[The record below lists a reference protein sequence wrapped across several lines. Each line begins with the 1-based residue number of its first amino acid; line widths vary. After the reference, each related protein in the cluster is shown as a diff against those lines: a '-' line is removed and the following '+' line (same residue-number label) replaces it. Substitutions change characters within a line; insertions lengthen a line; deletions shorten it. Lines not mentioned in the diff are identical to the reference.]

1 MSAPIITFEDIEA
14 VLAKL
19 DRTRVNPIVPGNCA
33 YTSETDPTHHCIVG
47 QIWHELGR
55 YVPGPGAPAASV
67 LTVLRGRGELDDYAP
82 GVVTALQAM
91 QVEADEA
98 ALSIRADGTWGA
110 IIDAWPRFKRE
121 AKRWVAFSAPV
132 PS

>member
-33 YTSETDPTHHCIVG
+33 YTSETDPDHHCIVG

-55 YVPGPGAPAASV
+55 YVPGPNTPAASARKV
-67 LTVLRGRGELDDYAP
+67 IAERGETDDYAP
-82 GVVTALQAM
+82 GVITALQAW

-98 ALSIRADGTWGA
+98 ALSVKADGTWGA
-110 IIDAWPRFKRE
+110 IIDSWPRFKRRV
-121 AKRWVAFSAPV
+121 ALAAAFSAPV

>member
-1 MSAPIITFEDIEA
+1 MKTPVITFEDIEA

-33 YTSETDPTHHCIVG
+33 YTSEADPTHHCIVG

-55 YVPGPGAPAASV
+55 HVPGPNTPAASARKV
-67 LTVLRGRGELDDYAP
+67 IAERRETDDYAP

-98 ALSIRADGTWGA
+98 ALSIRSDGTWGA
-110 IIDAWPRFKRE
+110 IIDNWPRFKRE
-121 AKRWVAFSAPV
+121 AKRAVAFSAPV